1 MNPLTPVVHLNGTS
15 GKVLLAGWVNLLD
28 ALDESMR
35 KALELELN
43 ARDYYPRSPDAFRV
57 ALENF
62 KQHAA
67 ALRAFRDAAEQV
79 ADELDRVITEQ
90 NERKAGR

>member
-15 GKVLLAGWVNLLD
+15 GKELLFGWINLLD

-35 KALELELN
+35 KALALELN
-43 ARDYYPRSPDAFRV
+43 ARDYYPRSPDAFRE
-57 ALENF
+57 ALKIF
-62 KQHAA
+62 GQHAA

-79 ADELDRVITEQ
+79 ADELDRVIA
-90 NERKAGR
+90 ERDARKDGR

>member
-15 GKVLLAGWVNLLD
+15 GKKLLAGWVNLMV

-57 ALENF
+57 ANEIF
-62 KQHAA
+62 SRHAA

-79 ADELDRVITEQ
+79 ADELDRMIA
-90 NERKAGR
+90 ERDARKDGR